1 MQCAVFLPEGKE
13 CPAGLFE
20 LRQPQRYCRE
30 NERVLHP
37 RLERRLQPLAVGTG
51 VLRPE
56 GLKPPLQ
63 PCGKASG
70 KGERVSRAIL
80 HGANASNY
88 SAKAESTLE
97 RPRVTEKWLRL

>member
-13 CPAGLFE
+13 CPGGLFE
-20 LRQPQRYCRE
+20 LRQPQRYCQE

-37 RLERRLQPLAVGTG
+37 RLERRLQP
-51 VLRPE
+51 
-56 GLKPPLQ
+56 
-63 PCGKASG
+63 CGNASG

-80 HGANASNY
+80 HGAKASSY